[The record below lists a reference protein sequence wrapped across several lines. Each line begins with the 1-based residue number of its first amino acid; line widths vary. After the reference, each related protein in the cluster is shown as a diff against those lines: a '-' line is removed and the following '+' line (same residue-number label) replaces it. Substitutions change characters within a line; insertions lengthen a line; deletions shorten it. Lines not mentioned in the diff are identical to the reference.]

1 MEINYILGIHV
12 SVESDSG
19 CKNNWGMYKR
29 QKCDCMRGGREYFI
43 RSIFFLLSFSFFFFL
58 AFPICVIRRY
68 LQDFTNLARNK
79 AGVKCRR

>member
-43 RSIFFLLSFSFFFFL
+43 QSIFFSFFFL